1 LADALTPTVM
11 STLLKLL
18 LLPPELLKS
27 HVKAYADLASELS
40 AQYLCALKNR
50 WVMYS
55 FSALALLLALI
66 FGGVALM
73 LWSALP
79 LQDAA
84 HPWVLLALPVGSL
97 AISVFCW
104 WRARSLRLQPVLS
117 EIQTQI
123 QLDIQAIQQGH
134 AA

>member
-1 LADALTPTVM
+1 M

-18 LLPPELLKS
+18 LLPPQLLQS
-27 HVKAYADLASELS
+27 HAQAYADLASELT
-40 AQYLCALKNR
+40 ARYLCTLKNR
-50 WVMYS
+50 WVMYGL
-55 FSALALLLALI
+55 SALAMLLALI

-79 LQDAA
+79 LQNAA
-84 HPWVLLALPVGSL
+84 HAWLLVALPVSSL
-97 AISVFCW
+97 VVSLLCW
-104 WRARSLRLQPVLS
+104 WRARSLHLQPILR

-123 QLDIQAIQQGH
+123 QLDLQALQPAH

>member
-1 LADALTPTVM
+1 M

-27 HVKAYADLASELS
+27 HVKAYADLASGLS

-50 WVMYS
+50 WLMYS
-55 FSALALLLALI
+55 LSALALLLALM

-79 LQDAA
+79 LQDAP
-84 HPWVLLALPVGSL
+84 HRWVLLALPAGSL
-97 AISVFCW
+97 ATSALCW
-104 WRARSLRLQPVLS
+104 WWARSLRLQPVLS